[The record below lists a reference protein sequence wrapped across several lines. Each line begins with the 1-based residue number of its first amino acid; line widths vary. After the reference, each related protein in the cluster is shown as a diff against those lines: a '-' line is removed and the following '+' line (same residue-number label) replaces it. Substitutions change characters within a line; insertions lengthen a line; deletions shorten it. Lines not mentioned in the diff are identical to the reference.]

1 MPFHSLMSSSRIDQL
16 LQFLESAP
24 ADPFL
29 HHALALELIKT
40 GADPEAEKHF
50 RANLDS
56 SPEYVATYYHLGKL
70 LERDGRA
77 EDAMAMYERGMS
89 VAKAAGDGH
98 TYNELQGAY
107 EELAY

>member
-1 MPFHSLMSSSRIDQL
+1 MSSSRITQL
-16 LQFLESAP
+16 EGFLQASP

-29 HHALALELIKT
+29 HHALALEHVKD
-40 GADPEAEKHF
+40 GDEPAAELHF
-50 RANLDS
+50 RRNLDTA
-56 SPEYVATYYHLGKL
+56 PEYVATYYHLGKL
-70 LERDGRA
+70 LERAGRTEEA
-77 EDAMAMYERGMS
+77 IAMYERGMA

>member
-1 MPFHSLMSSSRIDQL
+1 MSNPRITQL
-16 LQFLESAP
+16 RQFLEGSP

-29 HHALALELIKT
+29 HHALALELIKD
-40 GADPEAEKHF
+40 GDEVAAEKHF
-50 RANLDS
+50 RANLDV

-77 EDAMAMYERGMS
+77 EDAIAMYERGMT

-98 TYNELQGAY
+98 TYNELQSAY
-107 EELAY
+107 EDLAY